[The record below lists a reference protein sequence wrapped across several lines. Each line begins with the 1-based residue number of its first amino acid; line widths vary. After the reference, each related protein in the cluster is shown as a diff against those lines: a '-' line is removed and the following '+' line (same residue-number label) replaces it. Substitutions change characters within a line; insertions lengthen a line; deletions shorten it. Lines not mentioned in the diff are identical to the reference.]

1 MYHGNVSSVKLRVL
15 FFIPEGGGRLRSPI
29 FLHGLPAHTSYSG
42 IFFVTTDAMPTT
54 ECAPIVT
61 PSTIETFAPIHT
73 SSPMCTPSDFTFC
86 ERMSVSDSSK
96 LWLKAKI
103 EVDGPIR
110 RIAPYPRWV
119 LPCDSAD

>member
-1 MYHGNVSSVKLRVL
+1 MLELGDSDYKK
-15 FFIPEGGGRLRSPI
+15 
-29 FLHGLPAHTSYSG
+29 
-42 IFFVTTDAMPTT
+42 MPMT

-103 EVDGPIR
+103 EVDGPILES
-110 RIAPYPRWV
+110 
-119 LPCDSAD
+119 LPITMGPSM